1 MNINGIK
8 NVGGVTGE
16 RDRVQVTEPQ
26 VSEEI
31 AASNLTSL
39 F

>member
-1 MNINGIK
+1 MNINGSK

-31 AASNLTSL
+31 AASNLASL